1 MKVSLNWLKEYLQID
16 LEAEKV
22 GEILTEIGLEV
33 EGMEEVE
40 TIEGGLKGVV
50 VGHILECGQHPNAD
64 RLSLTKVDVGSETP
78 LQIVCGA
85 PNVAKGQKVL
95 VATVGTTLYPIKG
108 DSFKIKKGK
117 IRGEASVGM
126 ICAEDELGLGD
137 DHDGI
142 IVLPAETTVGT
153 PASEI
158 YNLESDIVYE
168 IGLTPNRSDATNHL
182 GVAKDLGAALKI
194 NYAHTGEVAM
204 PDVSNFKIE
213 KNDAAVEV
221 EVRNV
226 EACPRYA
233 GVSITNLKIT
243 ESPDWLKNRLKA
255 VGVRPIN
262 NVVDITNFILHEFG
276 QPLHAFDLSKI
287 TNNKIIVETLP
298 EGSIFK
304 SLDEVDRKLLATDLM
319 ICDGTEKGM
328 CIGGVFGGIDSG
340 VTDETTSIFLESAH
354 FNPKSIRRSSMHHNL
369 RTDAAKVFE
378 KGSDPNICVYA
389 LKRAAMMMQELAGGV
404 IASEIIDLYPEKI
417 VPVEITTDY
426 QHVNTLIGEDIPK
439 EKIHEILDAL
449 EMEIISKTDSNF
461 TVKVPT
467 NKSDVLRPADVI
479 EEILRIYGLNN
490 VPMSNKISMSLT
502 YGTHP
507 SKQSIR
513 NTVSDLLVA
522 NGFVECMSL
531 SLSQSKYYEEL
542 LPVAKEKLAF
552 IHNTS
557 NVHLDIMRP
566 NMLFST
572 LETITHNQNRQ
583 QSDLKLFELGR
594 TYEKLEDGSFK
605 ETEHLSIA
613 LTGKHNAESWL
624 TDGNKVADF
633 YTLKAHVQKVLSRF
647 GLESY
652 QESEVEG
659 EQFAY
664 GVKYHRGQQVIV
676 NFGKASAKIAKALGV
691 KTDVFYADFQMD
703 SLFKVARKSKL
714 IVEEPGKYPS
724 TRRDL
729 ALVVAQSVKFQ
740 DIATL
745 AQKAGKKLLKA
756 VNLFDVYENEKQLG
770 AGKKSYAISLTFED
784 AEKTLKDKEVDKVVN
799 KLIGQYEQ
807 QLGAVIRR

>member
-1 MKVSLNWLKEYLQID
+1 MNVSLNWLKEYLQID
-16 LEAEKV
+16 LDAEKV

-40 TIEGGLKGVV
+40 SIEGGLKGVV
-50 VGHILECGQHPNAD
+50 VGHVLECGQHPNAD
-64 RLSLTKVDVGSETP
+64 RLSLTKVDVGNGEP

-95 VATVGTTLYPIKG
+95 VATVGTTLYPTNG

-142 IVLPAETTVGT
+142 IVLPEETVAGT
-153 PASEI
+153 PASEV

-194 NYAHTGEVAM
+194 NYEHTGEVAM
-204 PDVSNFKIE
+204 PNVSDFKIE
-213 KNDAAVEV
+213 KKDAAVEV
-221 EVRNV
+221 EVRNY

-233 GVSITNLKIT
+233 GVSITNLKIA

-319 ICDGTEKGM
+319 ICDGEEKGM

-340 VTDETTSIFLESAH
+340 VTDETTAIFLESAH

-404 IASEIIDLYPEKI
+404 IASEIVDLYPEKI
-417 VPVEITTDY
+417 VPVEITTEY

-439 EKIHEILDAL
+439 EKVHEILDAL
-449 EMEIISKTDSNF
+449 EMEITAKTDNDF

-467 NKSDVLRPADVI
+467 NKSDVLRPADII

-513 NTVSDLLVA
+513 NTVSDLLVG
-522 NGFVECMSL
+522 NGFIECMSL

-557 NVHLDIMRP
+557 NVHLDIMRT

-572 LETITHNQNRQ
+572 LETIVHNQNRQ
-583 QSDLKLFELGR
+583 QSDLRLFELGR
-594 TYEKLEDGSFK
+594 TYEKLEGENFK
-605 ETEHLSIA
+605 ETEHLSVA
-613 LTGKHNAESWL
+613 LTGKRDAESWL
-624 TDGNKVADF
+624 SDNNKAVDF
-633 YTLKAHVQKVLSRF
+633 YTLKAYVQKILSRF

-652 QESEVEG
+652 QESDADG

-676 NFGKASAKIAKALGV
+676 NFGKVSAKLAKALGV
-691 KTDVFYADFQMD
+691 KTDVFYADFQME

-745 AQKAGKKLLKA
+745 AQKTGKKLLKA
-756 VNLFDVYENEKQLG
+756 VNLFDVYENEEQLG